1 MPQQTESGAE
11 GWRTSGDLLEGL
23 MSAEDGGGGIRDKD
37 TGHQHQ
43 FPGAGSSV
51 CAAMASRRVT
61 LTLSYI

>member
-1 MPQQTESGAE
+1 MLKAGGLLET
-11 GWRTSGDLLEGL
+11 LLEGL

-43 FPGAGSSV
+43 LLGAGSSV

-61 LTLSYI
+61 LTRPDI